1 MCECPIKLLLSLIVS
16 LIFPTKGFYR
26 PRKLGLSFPRLTDIV
41 EGEAMASA
49 LLQLN
54 PDDRIASEDA
64 LLHPYFAQL
73 PKKLWELP
81 DGKFH

>member
-1 MCECPIKLLLSLIVS
+1 LSPS
-16 LIFPTKGFYR
+16 TAGFYR
-26 PRKLGLSFPRLTDIV
+26 PRKLGLSFPRLYDIV

-54 PDDRIASEDA
+54 PEDRVGADDG

-73 PKKLWELP
+73 PKKLYELP
-81 DGKFH
+81 DGKFIHCFYDDRFG